1 MQTVYPL
8 EGGRG
13 LRLTTAHYYPPSGRS
28 IRGVGITPDI
38 AVDAA
43 PASAAAQDPS
53 APRGRGHDPARE
65 GADTQIT
72 GEGEEI
78 AAQPLGETDVQL
90 DRALEVLKSGTTFA
104 RLKQGPAARDR
115 AALPGGR

>member
-1 MQTVYPL
+1 M
-8 EGGRG
+8 
-13 LRLTTAHYYPPSGRS
+13 
-28 IRGVGITPDI
+28 TPDI

-43 PASAAAQDPS
+43 PASAAAQDPT

-65 GADTQIT
+65 GADAQVA

-78 AAQPLGETDVQL
+78 AAQPLGKTDVPL

-104 RLKQGPAARDR
+104 RLKHREAARDR